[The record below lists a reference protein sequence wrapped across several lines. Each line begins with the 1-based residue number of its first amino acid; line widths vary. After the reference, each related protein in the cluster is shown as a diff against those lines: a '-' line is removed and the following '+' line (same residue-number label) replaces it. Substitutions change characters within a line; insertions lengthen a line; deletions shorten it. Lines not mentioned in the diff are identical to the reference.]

1 MHKSS
6 TAVPASE
13 EVIQVNDQFYILAT
27 SPRVDEQTRVLK
39 QGDTFAVFDRFGDV
53 QPAGL
58 GEEGIYH
65 EGTRFL
71 SRLRLL
77 VNDRRPLLL
86 SSTVREDNLLLTVDL
101 TNPDHSVDGELVLAR
116 DTVHV
121 FRSSFLWSGTCYNK
135 IRVHNFALRPI
146 TVSLT
151 LLFAADFVDIFEVR
165 GIKRE
170 RRGTPLPPRVEDSF
184 VELAYKGL
192 DEVVRRTRLSFSPAP
207 AEVSESSAH
216 YEATIPPQRD
226 QVFYVVVSCNWG
238 EGLEIVPFEKA
249 AIGAAGQLNQV
260 RTNDAILRTS
270 NELFNDWLNR
280 SAADLHMMVTHT
292 AKGPYPYAGVPWF
305 NTVFGRDGLITALEY
320 LWINPELARGVLG
333 FLAATQADALRP
345 HQDAEPGKILHE
357 MRRGEMAALG
367 EIPFGQYY
375 GTVDATPLFIML
387 ASAYYRRTADQAF
400 IESIWSNIER
410 GLGWIEKY
418 GDSDGDGFY
427 DYMRRS
433 PKGLVTQGWKDS
445 FDSVFHADGALAD
458 GPIALCEV
466 QGYVYAA
473 WRAAS
478 ELAMVLGFTERAEQ
492 YIRKADRLQEKF
504 EEAFWCEDL
513 STYALALDGQKRPCR
528 VRSSNAGHCLF
539 AGIAS
544 PLRANRVA
552 QTLLDET
559 SFSGFGIR
567 TVPTTEARYNPMSYH
582 NGSIWP
588 HDNALI
594 ALGFAR
600 YGLQHH
606 AQKILTGLFDASL
619 FMDLRRMPEL
629 FCGFERR
636 SGEGPTLY
644 PVACA
649 PQAWAAGSVFLL
661 VQACLGLTID
671 APRAQIRFF
680 RPSLPESLQRLW
692 IQNLRAGT
700 ASVDLY
706 IERHTNDV
714 GVSLTRREGNVDV
727 LVVK

>member
-1 MHKSS
+1 M
-6 TAVPASE
+6 AVPATE

-39 QGDTFAVFDRFGDV
+39 QGDTFAVFDRFGDI

-71 SRLRLL
+71 SRLRVL

-101 TNPDHSVDGELVLAR
+101 TNPDHSVNGDVTLPR

-121 FRSSFLWSGTCYNK
+121 FRTSFLWRAICYNQVK
-135 IRVHNFALRPI
+135 IHNFALRPI
-146 TVSLT
+146 TVKLT
-151 LLFAADFVDIFEVR
+151 VLFAADFVDIFEVR
-165 GIKRE
+165 GIKRD
-170 RRGTPLPPRVEDSF
+170 RRGTTLPTRVEPSS
-184 VELAYKGL
+184 VRLAYQGL
-192 DEVVRRTRLSFSPAP
+192 DGLVRRTRLSFAPSPG
-207 AEVSESSAH
+207 EIGESSAR
-216 YEATIPPQRD
+216 YEITIPPQQTD
-226 QVFYVVVSCNWG
+226 SIYVNIACDCGDDVEELSFD
-238 EGLEIVPFEKA
+238 LA
-249 AIGAAGQLNQV
+249 AVTAAAEASSL
-260 RTNDAILRTS
+260 RSNDALVRTS
-270 NELFNDWLNR
+270 NELFNDWLDR
-280 SAADLHMMVTHT
+280 SSADLHMMVTHT
-292 AKGPYPYAGVPWF
+292 EKGPYPYAGVPWF
-305 NTVFGRDGLITALEY
+305 STVFGRDGIITALEY
-320 LWINPELARGVLG
+320 LWINPGLARGVLG
-333 FLAATQADALRP
+333 FLSATQAVEVKP
-345 HQDAEPGKILHE
+345 EQDAEPGKILHE

-400 IESIWSNIER
+400 IESIWMSIER
-410 GLGWIEKY
+410 ALEWIEQY
-418 GDSDGDGFY
+418 ADSDGDGFY
-427 DYMRRS
+427 DYVRKS
-433 PKGLVTQGWKDS
+433 PKGLLTQGWKDS
-445 FDSVFHADGALAD
+445 VDSVFHADGTLAEA
-458 GPIALCEV
+458 PVALCEV

-473 WRAAS
+473 WRAAA
-478 ELAMVLGFTERAEQ
+478 ELAIALGFSERAVQ
-492 YIRKADRLQEKF
+492 YGLKADRLQEKF

-513 STYALALDGQKRPCR
+513 STYALALDSQKRPCR
-528 VRSSNAGHCLF
+528 VRTSNAGHLLF

-544 PLRANRVA
+544 PLRATRVA
-552 QTLLDET
+552 QTLLDES
-559 SFSGFGIR
+559 SFSGWGIR
-567 TVPTTEARYNPMSYH
+567 TVATGEARYNPMSYH

-600 YGLQHH
+600 YGLQHY
-606 AQKILTGLFDASL
+606 AREILTGLFEASL

-629 FCGFERR
+629 FCGFSRR

-680 RPSLPESLQRLW
+680 RPTLPASIERLW
-692 IQNLRAGT
+692 IQNLRAGPAT
-700 ASVDLY
+700 VDLY
-706 IERHTNDV
+706 LERHENDV
-714 GVSLTRREGNVDV
+714 GVSLSRREGNVDV